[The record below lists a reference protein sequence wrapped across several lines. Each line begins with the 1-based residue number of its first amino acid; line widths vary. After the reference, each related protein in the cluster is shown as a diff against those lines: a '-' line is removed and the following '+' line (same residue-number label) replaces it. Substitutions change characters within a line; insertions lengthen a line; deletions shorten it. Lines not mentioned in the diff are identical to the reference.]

1 MKRFT
6 SIIFALF
13 LLCPVFSA
21 YNSWNVPD
29 SSEIR
34 KTLTEKWFDAPL
46 INVRLN
52 QPEIISNPAGEKFQ
66 VSLEET
72 DTTYSVIV
80 SSSTFTSYKFISA
93 SKIEYSEKEAFTGT
107 CKGSWVLIKNKANDK
122 PLCIR
127 YYCTSNSEAF
137 VQFSPKGKTSTAD
150 LIIFNNYAAR
160 GVATGVPFEKFYT
173 ASFDEVLKLTQ
184 KSIPWNYIDV
194 KDKIYDNIHSMA
206 AVINQ
211 KCPLITYTDDVMY
224 DENNNLIKIT
234 TGEKI
239 PMDAKS
245 DRLYL
250 SSAGFV
256 KWIADGIVKPIT
268 GTQLN
273 RSSLITETV
282 KVNETSWQG
291 KFSRR
296 YPLYFSLDWVRN
308 LSSKIISVYT
318 GKNYNFKNS
327 GVDVTRNL
335 FSAINTSDGIKSQ
348 VTFIENTGYSVNS
361 LKSLLY
367 VLAATES
374 GSFYFAAIRETDR
387 TVSPEIKVFN
397 DCAVFFPYFDE
408 KGVFGCY
415 VFINGKPKALDD
427 FILYYS
433 QDFVYLTRVRAS
445 ERFYPE

>member
-1 MKRFT
+1 MKKSFFVMLG
-6 SIIFALF
+6 ILMFF
-13 LLCPVFSA
+13 PVFAA

-34 KTLTEKWFDAPL
+34 KTLIEKWFDAPL

-72 DTTYSVIV
+72 DVTYNIIV
-80 SSSTFTSYKFISA
+80 SSSTLTSYKFISA

-107 CKGSWVLIKNKANDK
+107 CRGSWVLIKNKADDK

-127 YYCTSNSEAF
+127 YYCTADSQVF

-150 LIIFNNYAAR
+150 LIIFNNYAAK

-211 KCPLITYTDDVMY
+211 KCTKILYTDDAMY
-224 DENNNLIKIT
+224 DENNNHIKIT
-234 TGEKI
+234 TSEPLPI
-239 PMDAKS
+239 DAKE
-245 DRLYL
+245 DRFYL
-250 SSAGFV
+250 SSAGFA

-273 RSSLITETV
+273 RSSLIVETV
-282 KVNETSWQG
+282 KVNDTSWQG

-335 FSAINTSDGIKSQ
+335 FSAINTPDGIKSQ
-348 VTFIENTGYSVNS
+348 VTFIENTGYSVS
-361 LKSLLY
+361 ALKSLLY

-374 GSFYFAAIRETDR
+374 GSFYFGAIRETDR

-397 DCAVFFPYFDE
+397 DCAAFFPYFDE

-415 VFINGKPKALDD
+415 VFINGKPKSLDD

-433 QDFVYLTRVRAS
+433 QDYVYFTRVRAT